1 MQSLPSSGE
10 EKAEFGTS
18 LVSTSHLLCR
28 HEYKNCLCLVTRFG
42 GTLQSPRAAIQAQ
55 GQRLEQAHWG

>member
-28 HEYKNCLCLVTRFG
+28 HEFKNCLCLVTRFG

-55 GQRLEQAHWG
+55 G